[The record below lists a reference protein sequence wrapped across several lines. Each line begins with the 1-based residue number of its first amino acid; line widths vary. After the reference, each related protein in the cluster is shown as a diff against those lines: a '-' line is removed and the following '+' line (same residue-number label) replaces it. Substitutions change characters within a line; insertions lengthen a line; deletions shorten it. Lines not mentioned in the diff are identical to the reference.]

1 MKNNTN
7 SQHFAA
13 FSAFLLSS
21 QILFNPLYKS
31 QYKIG
36 AAAVTVIIGLVL
48 NRFFSQFFDKCQLR
62 AADNTA
68 ISKTVGIISAVS
80 LCILSAVF
88 ANEFLNAASMFSNY
102 YSKKTMSL
110 IFLAVMLFCCAYAG
124 FSSTGGI
131 MRFCSLC
138 CAGFVIYF
146 AVLFFALR
154 TLGGVVTPD
163 PPDLT
168 NFSFSFLRDGFFS
181 TLYFVCDIPVFFL
194 CCISENRYHHDI
206 IMPKV
211 SRAAFSSNLVIL
223 CVNCMRTALMFGR
236 NLSADLYSC
245 DLASLTLIPHFSFPE
260 IFLFVTGFACILK
273 ISVYLYTASVMLP
286 DITAKNG
293 AKSPYKYVLPAISTF
308 FTVCIIR
315 KLSDDGAGFKSPFFG
330 VLCVLCMLSVT
341 LFSYLSFF
349 GKRGENTH
357 G

>member
-1 MKNNTN
+1 MKINTN

-36 AAAVTVIIGLVL
+36 AAAVTVIIGLLL
-48 NRFFSQFFDKCQLR
+48 NSFFSWFFDKCQLR
-62 AADNTA
+62 EADNTVL
-68 ISKTVGIISAVS
+68 SKSIGIISAVS
-80 LCILSAVF
+80 LCVLSSVL
-88 ANEFLNAASMFSNY
+88 ANEFLNAAAMFSNY
-102 YSKKTMSL
+102 YSKESTSL
-110 IFLAVMLFCCAYAG
+110 LFLAVLLFCCAYAG

-131 MRFCSLC
+131 MRFCSLS

-154 TLGGVVTPD
+154 TLGGVVKPD
-163 PPDLT
+163 SPDFA
-168 NFSFSFLRDGFFS
+168 NISFSFLREGFLS

-211 SRAAFSSNLVIL
+211 SRAAFRSSLIIL
-223 CVNCMRTALMFGR
+223 CVNCMRAALMFG
-236 NLSADLYSC
+236 NTLSSDLYSC
-245 DLASLTLIPHFSFPE
+245 DLTSLTLIPHFSFPE
-260 IFLFVTGFACILK
+260 IYLFATGFACILK

-293 AKSPYKYVLPAISTF
+293 AKSLYKYVLPAIGTF
-308 FTVCIIR
+308 FAVCIIR
-315 KLSDDGAGFKSPFFG
+315 KLTDARTDFKSPFFA
-330 VLCVLCMLSVT
+330 VLCVLCLVSVT
-341 LFSYLSFF
+341 LFAYLCFF
-349 GKRGENTH
+349 GKRRENTH

>member
-1 MKNNTN
+1 MKINTN

-21 QILFNPLYKS
+21 QIIFNPLYKS

-36 AAAVTVIIGLVL
+36 AAAVTVIIGLIL
-48 NRFFSQFFDKCQLR
+48 NRFFSRFFDKCQLR
-62 AADNTA
+62 EADNTA
-68 ISKTVGIISAVS
+68 ISKTTGIISAIS
-80 LCILSAVF
+80 LCVLSAVF

-102 YSKKTMSL
+102 YSKETMSL

-163 PPDLT
+163 TPNPA
-168 NFSFSFLRDGFFS
+168 NFNFSFLRDGSLS
-181 TLYFVCDIPVFFL
+181 TLYFVCDVPVFFL
-194 CCISENRYHHDI
+194 CCISENKYHHDI

-211 SRAAFSSNLVIL
+211 SHAAFRSNLIIL

-245 DLASLTLIPHFSFPE
+245 DLTSLTLIPHFSFPE
-260 IFLFVTGFACILK
+260 IYLFVAGFACILK
-273 ISVYLYTASVMLP
+273 ISVYLYTASAMLP

-293 AKSPYKYVLPAISTF
+293 SKSRYKYVLPAISTF
-308 FTVCIIR
+308 FGVCVIR
-315 KLSDDGAGFKSPFFG
+315 KLAGTNMGFKSPFFG
-330 VLCVLCMLSVT
+330 VLCVLCMVSVT
-341 LFSYLSFF
+341 LFSYLCFF
-349 GKRGENTH
+349 GKRHENTH